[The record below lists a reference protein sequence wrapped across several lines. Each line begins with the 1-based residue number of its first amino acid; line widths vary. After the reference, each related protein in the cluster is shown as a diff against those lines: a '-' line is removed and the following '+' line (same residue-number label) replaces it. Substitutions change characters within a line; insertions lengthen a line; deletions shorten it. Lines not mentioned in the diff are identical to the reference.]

1 MIPARRTAGS
11 PAPSLAPGGAFADP
25 APAEPATTGSSAFG
39 RAHVPDETGGADDA
53 RVTTTDLTEF
63 GLPVRVRQASL
74 APQLRASGGAPAGA
88 ASNGPGAR
96 SPEAARNTVAALQR
110 GWERGRYESGA
121 SAPEPGA
128 ALSAERRGDGDAE
141 RSDE

>member
-1 MIPARRTAGS
+1 M
-11 PAPSLAPGGAFADP
+11 
-25 APAEPATTGSSAFG
+25 
-39 RAHVPDETGGADDA
+39 DDA

-74 APQLRASGGAPAGA
+74 APQLRSSGGAPAGA
-88 ASNGPGAR
+88 AGNGPSAL
-96 SPEAARNTVAALQR
+96 SPEAARSTVSALQR
-110 GWERGRYESGA
+110 GWERGRYESGT

-128 ALSAERRGDGDAE
+128 ELSTERRGDGDAE